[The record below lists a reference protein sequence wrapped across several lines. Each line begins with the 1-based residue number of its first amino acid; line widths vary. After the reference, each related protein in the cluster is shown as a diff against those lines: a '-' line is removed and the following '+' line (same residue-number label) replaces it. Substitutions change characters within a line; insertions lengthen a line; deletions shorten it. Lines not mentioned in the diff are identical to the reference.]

1 MYSSSSSLPVDS
13 LAYSLLLAARAIA
26 AVGQG
31 RSFTDVITDWRRE
44 PPATRSAAQDLAYGA
59 LRRAGHG
66 DFILGRLLQTPLTDP
81 VVHGLLLVALYRLET
96 RPEAAHTVVDQA
108 VVAASTLVGGR
119 FKGLVN
125 AVLRNALR
133 RADELATAA
142 AADEIATWRHPRW
155 WLDRLQAAYPE
166 HWQQIAAAGNQQ
178 PPMVLRVN
186 LRHWDLA
193 AAQAAYAVAGID
205 VRPVGRQGLQLLKA
219 MSVDALPGFA
229 EGKVSV
235 QDAGAQQAAQRLA
248 AQAGERVLDA
258 CAAPGGKTAHILEL
272 ADVDLLALDVDAA
285 RCQRID
291 ENLQRLQ
298 LRAKVVVADGSKP
311 QKWWDGRFFDRI
323 LADVPCSASGVVR
336 RHPDAKWLR
345 RSDDIKRFASTQRR
359 IVDALWTTLRPGG
372 TLLYAT
378 CSVFPEE
385 NCQQVDAFL
394 SRHGDASLG
403 ESEQLLPNDD
413 HDGFYY
419 ALLYKQA

>member
-1 MYSSSSSLPVDS
+1 MTSPALPADS

-31 RSFTDVITDWRRE
+31 RSLTDAVTDWRRE
-44 PPATRSAAQDLAYGA
+44 PAAARAAAQDLAYGA

-66 DFILGRLLQTPLTDP
+66 DFILSRLLQKPLDDTQ
-81 VVHGLLLVALYRLET
+81 VHGLLLAALYRLET

-108 VVAASTLVGGR
+108 VQAATMLSSGR

-133 RADELATAA
+133 KAAELTSAA
-142 AADEIATWRHPRW
+142 AADEVATWRHPQW
-155 WLDRLQAAYPE
+155 WLSRLQAAYPDD
-166 HWQQIAAAGNQQ
+166 WQAIAAAGNQQ
-178 PPMVLRVN
+178 PPMTLRVN
-186 LRHWDLA
+186 LRHWDMPTA
-193 AAQAAYAVAGID
+193 MAAYAEAGIP
-205 VRPVGRQGLQLLKA
+205 VRQVGPQGLQLGKA
-219 MSVDALPGFA
+219 LGVDALPGFA

-235 QDAGAQQAAQRLA
+235 QDAGAQQAAIRLG

-272 ADVDLLALDVDAA
+272 ADVDLLALDVDVG

-291 ENLQRLQ
+291 DNLQRLQ
-298 LRAKVVVADGSKP
+298 LHADVRSGDGSKP
-311 QKWWDGRFFDRI
+311 QQWWDGKPFDRI

-345 RSDDIKRFASTQRR
+345 RADDIKRFAATQRR

-378 CSVFPEE
+378 CSIFPEE
-385 NCQQVDAFL
+385 NSEQLAAFL
-394 SRHGDASLG
+394 ARHSDAIAGD
-403 ESEQLLPNDD
+403 SEQLLPTDD

-419 ALLYKQA
+419 ALLRKQA